1 MLCVSLGLLI
11 TPIHFADS
19 TCLLSSP
26 NVSTASS
33 LETLIAGTLQPWH
46 NHSTILA
53 QMAQGLH
60 NVLLY
65 YSTLLAHCLHFLVD
79 SLLFWVIAE
88 TSSSASPT
96 CLLEHY
102 ILWVS
107 CQLQMCLKSR
117 RRAVQSVKVL
127 EGYTL
132 VVQNC
137 WQCGCIGAPPI
148 LFWQKG
154 DPQKGTN
161 TPSEGHKHTLCQ
173 RHCHCHHNLNFSE
186 HKTAACRQFQW
197 P

>member
-1 MLCVSLGLLI
+1 MCQQLPLLKHWLLALYSHGTIRVQSL
-11 TPIHFADS
+11 HKWH
-19 TCLLSSP
+19 
-26 NVSTASS
+26 NN
-33 LETLIAGTLQPWH
+33 AGTLPYCTLDS
-46 NHSTILA
+46 NSTIL
-53 QMAQGLH
+53 Q
-60 NVLLY
+60 VLV
-65 YSTLLAHCLHFLVD
+65 H

-127 EGYTL
+127 EGFAL